1 MTILQNEIQD
11 VFLSFELSTRGSE
24 RPNIYNLSSLSAASW
39 HPPMITKFIQKD
51 LVNPNDVKYDDRP
64 YAFELPCEASGT
76 NLTWKWK
83 HNDTEI
89 TTFNDR
95 PYFLSDDGTL
105 TGNHLAAE
113 HSGSYQ
119 CFVKDEKTGIEV
131 FSRKLKVAVTGKYL
145 FTIESNT
152 IYQAPDTVFHPIS
165 KHREESVRSGVFM
178 TKFEM
183 FGNRMKHCLECL
195 IYLLNRNKN

>member
-1 MTILQNEIQD
+1 
-11 VFLSFELSTRGSE
+11 
-24 RPNIYNLSSLSAASW
+24 ASW

-64 YAFELPCEASGT
+64 YAFKFPCEASGT

-95 PYFLSDDGTL
+95 PYYLSEDGTL

-131 FSRKLKVAVTGKYL
+131 FSRKLKVAFLREFIDRKDLVNKVELG
-145 FTIESNT
+145 ESL
-152 IYQAPDTVFHPIS
+152 QVQCP
-165 KHREESVRSGVFM
+165 KHAAKFWCSGLA
-178 TKFEM
+178 
-183 FGNRMKHCLECL
+183 G
-195 IYLLNRNKN
+195 